1 MKAIIQLS
9 QELIAFSL
17 LGDGLNI
24 SINGQPVE
32 FELVTD
38 SLEEPIKDIRI
49 DDPVIIT
56 RVNSVIVWIDTSS
69 LDIVEFNLLWEKL
82 GGLSTRYSF
91 NCIARDNNGWF
102 KSNNRDIVS
111 GTKISIEQALL
122 LAS

>member
-38 SLEEPIKDIRI
+38 SLEEPIKVVEEDI
-49 DDPVIIT
+49 DLSGD
-56 RVNSVIVWIDTSS
+56 VWIDTSN
-69 LDIVEFNLLWEKL
+69 LDILKFGALWKTL
-82 GGLSTRYSF
+82 HGSTTAYSY
-91 NCIARDNNGWF
+91 NYIIRNNYDWF
-102 KSNNRDIVS
+102 VS
-111 GTKISIEQALL
+111 DHSSEIIGTQISIEQALAL
-122 LAS
+122 

>member
-38 SLEEPIKDIRI
+38 SLEEPIKVVEEDI
-49 DDPVIIT
+49 DLSGD
-56 RVNSVIVWIDTSS
+56 VWIDTSN
-69 LDIVEFNLLWEKL
+69 LDVLEFRPVWRKLSGIITNYNYNYIVRN
-82 GGLSTRYSF
+82 RH
-91 NCIARDNNGWF
+91 GWF
-102 KSNNRDIVS
+102 RTDDYHNIS
-111 GTKISIEQALL
+111 GTQISIEQALAL
-122 LAS
+122 